1 MKRFALYL
9 LSLVL
14 GVTIA
19 SAQEVHYSYRYT
31 GTTYKAEGGGET
43 SMTNKLSTARLKS
56 SFTASILPD
65 HKTIWIYSSAINERC
80 TGKGVYKNGGYQYS
94 SPLSE
99 VNIFEMINEQLPTGS
114 YSLFLPANNS
124 RIICTTLEE
133 RGKDYFVT
141 RYDHYTRQSA
151 VSKPNNPRR
160 TEIEQRE
167 AKERIESQRRKVE
180 LAAYEAERKAEQ
192 VAFEKRLKSSVGKE
206 FPMAYF
212 IDSYG
217 NRVDT
222 SFFKRGKKTLVYT
235 TMVGCQPTI
244 NLKKELE
251 KYPHIAEQIISIDF
265 IQTKYSECKIKS
277 HTNPNKIFFN
287 YDEGNNSSWI
297 YGGTCPYIILLDE
310 YGKVISYK
318 SGYSKEKDPKYIAK

>member
-43 SMTNKLSTARLKS
+43 SMTNKLSSACLKS

-65 HKTIWIYSSAINERC
+65 HKTIWIYSSTINERC

-141 RYDHYTRQSA
+141 RYDYYS
-151 VSKPNNPRR
+151 R
-160 TEIEQRE
+160 TASVAAPHNTKRIEQEREE
-167 AKERIESQRRKVE
+167 AKLKADIEQWDREKATRDAKE
-180 LAAYEAERKAEQ
+180 KAE
-192 VAFEKRLKSSVGKE
+192 KE
-206 FPMAYF
+206 QRDRELENSIGRPFPMAHF
-212 IDSYG
+212 VDSHG
-217 NRVDT
+217 NRVEN
-222 SFFKRGKKTLVYT
+222 SHFQRGKKRFMAYV
-235 TMVGCQPTI
+235 
-244 NLKKELE
+244 
-251 KYPHIAEQIISIDF
+251 
-265 IQTKYSECKIKS
+265 
-277 HTNPNKIFFN
+277 
-287 YDEGNNSSWI
+287 
-297 YGGTCPYIILLDE
+297 
-310 YGKVISYK
+310 
-318 SGYSKEKDPKYIAK
+318 SG